1 MLRQKIGTAQRKA
14 IQSELQRRD
23 IVNRVQNEK
32 TGILERLDRL
42 GGTQLGQARAEAIKA
57 ELQRRKENP
66 QAAPAAKPA
75 TPAAKQQT
83 AQAAKGT
90 FLEPKKSYDFSA
102 EDRKPGW
109 VDVGGGAQGQVRLNR
124 AAQEPAAMKNGKVGQ
139 YEAAALEKLRNVSQV
154 PNLYGVRYNSK
165 ESPETVEPGL
175 GGTLGPHVRE
185 RGGKLAME
193 LKDGKPI
200 ERYLGWGVPARG
212 AEANAAGDLLIQ
224 ARKAIHMRDVAHNDM
239 HGVNVLYDNTRK
251 KVNLIDFGLAQV
263 NPKAALVE
271 ALGGANG
278 RDWQGA
284 SMLVKGDGPGIRR
297 YYQNAKAVEKKLEA
311 MGVNV
316 NKPLGIR
323 TPLEEIN
330 AYFGKMTDSQARA
343 LVAELY
349 DGV

>member
-1 MLRQKIGTAQRKA
+1 M
-14 IQSELQRRD
+14 
-23 IVNRVQNEK
+23 NRVQNEK

-83 AQAAKGT
+83 AQAAKDT
-90 FLEPKKSYDFSA
+90 FFQPKKSYDFSV
-102 EDRKPGW
+102 EDKKPGW

-200 ERYLGWGVPARG
+200 ERYLGWDFQRG
-212 AEANAAGDLLIQ
+212 AKADEVGDLFLK

-239 HGVNVLYDNTRK
+239 HGVNVLYDDTRK
-251 KVNLIDFGLAQV
+251 KVNVIDFGLAQV

-284 SMLVKGDGPGIRR
+284 SILAKGDGPGIRR
-297 YYQNAKAVEKKLEA
+297 YDQNAKAVEKKLEA
-311 MGVNV
+311 MGVDV

-323 TPLEEIN
+323 APIENIN

-343 LVAELY
+343 LIAELY